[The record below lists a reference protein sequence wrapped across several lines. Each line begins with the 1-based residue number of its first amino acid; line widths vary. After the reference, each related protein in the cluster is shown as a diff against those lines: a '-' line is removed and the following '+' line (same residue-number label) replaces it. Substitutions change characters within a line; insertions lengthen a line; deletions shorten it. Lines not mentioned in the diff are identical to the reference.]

1 MIKDED
7 KPFIPP
13 DTCPYINHIMDL
25 VESLEVNNSFKNK
38 DFIERTC
45 KVIYEELELLRL
57 ANSSLRNASYFW
69 KKEYD
74 KVKPIAKKVKRKK
87 K

>member
-13 DTCPYINHIMDL
+13 DTCPYINHIIDL
-25 VESLEVNNSFKNK
+25 VESLEVNKAAKNR
-38 DFIERTC
+38 DFTERTC
-45 KVIYEELELLRL
+45 KIIYEELELLRL

-69 KKEYD
+69 KNQYD
-74 KVKPIAKKVKRKK
+74 KVKPKVVKKRKK